1 MFTKKFWQS
10 TLERMIRAFATSL
23 GSVSLIGSNIVSID
37 WKSQLL
43 IAAGA
48 AVGSLLLA
56 LAGSQVGDP
65 TDPSFTNKD
74 PNPTKE

>member
-1 MFTKKFWQS
+1 MFTKKFWKA
-10 TLERMIRAFATSL
+10 TLERVIRAFATSL
-23 GSVSLIGSNIVSID
+23 TSVSIIGSNIVSID

-56 LAGSQVGDP
+56 IAGSQIGDP

-74 PNPTKE
+74 SEPTKE

>member
-1 MFTKKFWQS
+1 MFTKKFWQA
-10 TLERMIRAFATSL
+10 TLERVIRSFAVSL
-23 GSVSLIGSNIVSID
+23 TSVSVIGSNLTSID
-37 WKSQLL
+37 WKQQLL

-48 AVGSLLLA
+48 ALGSLLLA

-74 PNPTKE
+74 PDPNKE